1 MLSLKPFF
9 KRADNHNVFVFNI
22 LLWLSA
28 YFILLLAFSDSEIP
42 QKIDYIYTSCFIITI
57 IIPVLINLY
66 VLVPRLLVKE
76 KYLFF
81 GALFVINLLLFTQV
95 NKWFFSSFIDVLFP
109 DYYFVSYHSNSTLF
123 IIFSVFLV
131 VTTLIRLSENWVR
144 LNKQKNRLLALEN
157 VDIQNQLSSLKA
169 QINPHFL
176 FNSLNVLYSLSIEDK
191 KETSSAILQL
201 SHVLRYVLYETNQ
214 KFISLKKEID
224 LIHQYLAFQKFRY
237 HDASNVSFDVDI
249 DDDAFE
255 IQPML
260 LLPLIENSFKHGI
273 KGEIENTFINIK
285 LTKNKEMFHFYIENN
300 ISSGP
305 SINDKQ
311 YSGLGLKNIQ
321 QNLDLIY
328 PNRHSFEIEK
338 TSDTFAVS
346 LKINLDDH

>member
-1 MLSLKPFF
+1 MFSLKPFF
-9 KRADNHNVFVFNI
+9 KRADNHNVFVFNL

-28 YFILLLAFSDSEIP
+28 YCILLFAFSESEIP
-42 QKIDYIYTSCFIITI
+42 QRIDYIYTSCFIVTI
-57 IIPVLINLY
+57 IVPVLINLY

-81 GALFVINLLLFTQV
+81 GVLFLLNLLLFTQV

-131 VTTLIRLSENWVR
+131 ITTLIRLSENWVR

-157 VDIQNQLSSLKA
+157 VEIQNQLSSLKA

-201 SHVLRYVLYETNQ
+201 SHVLRYVLYETNN
-214 KFISLKKEID
+214 KLIPIEKEVD
-224 LIHQYLAFQKFRY
+224 LIRQYLAFQKFRY
-237 HDASNVSFDVDI
+237 HDSSNVSFDLEL
-249 DDDAFE
+249 DDETFE

-273 KGEIENTFINIK
+273 KGEIEDTFINIK
-285 LTKNKEMFHFYIENN
+285 MTKNKEEFLFYIENN
-300 ISSGP
+300 VSNGP
-305 SINDKQ
+305 SIDDKQ

-328 PNRHSFEIEK
+328 PNRHSFEIIK

-346 LKINLDDH
+346 LKINLNDH

>member
-1 MLSLKPFF
+1 MLILKPFF
-9 KRADNHNVFVFNI
+9 KRADNHNVFVFNL

-28 YFILLLAFSDSEIP
+28 YFIFLFAFSESEIP

-81 GALFVINLLLFTQV
+81 GAFFLLNLLVFTHV

-157 VDIQNQLSSLKA
+157 VEIQNQLSSLKA

-176 FNSLNVLYSLSIEDK
+176 FNSLNVLYSLSLEDK

-201 SHVLRYVLYETNQ
+201 SHVLRYVLYETNNQ
-214 KFISLKKEID
+214 LIPLKKEVD
-224 LIHQYLAFQKFRY
+224 LIQQYLEFQKFRY
-237 HDASNVSFDVDI
+237 HDSSNVSFELDLDN
-249 DDDAFE
+249 DTSE

-273 KGEIENTFINIK
+273 KGEVKNTFINIRM
-285 LTKNKEMFHFYIENN
+285 TKKEGVFHFYIENN
-300 ISSGP
+300 ISEGP
-305 SINDKQ
+305 SITDKE

-321 QNLDLIY
+321 QNLNLIY
-328 PNRHSFEIEK
+328 PNAHSFDIEK

-346 LKINLDDH
+346 LKINLNDH